1 LQQQPPLSSRLPCAT
16 GLCKTGR
23 GQGHR
28 AFGSDRRYRCG
39 SRFRNIIRWCSP
51 TSYHSESGRSLSHH
65 RITDFDL
72 PGDAPLYWFCLLSV
86 IAESQLQV
94 LNRVENCH
102 SFKTAGREE
111 ARGVLRDGLSKIEH
125 TARLRA
131 ATLASAASRCL
142 CTAGNGAWRSG
153 GSYAQSA
160 LPAHAGRK
168 MPSFG
173 AGDNRSRQRGR
184 SSEDGTRSR
193 ELGERG
199 RVRNPTRAEAA
210 VAGTLY
216 GAALNDL
223 SLTWSESPVDQV

>member
-102 SFKTAGREE
+102 SFKTVGREE

-142 CTAGNGAWRSG
+142 RTAGNGAWRSG
-153 GSYAQSA
+153 GVMLSPRFLRMQAEKCLRSA
-160 LPAHAGRK
+160 LATTDLGSAADLRK
-168 MPSFG
+168 MARDLESWANEAEFEI
-173 AGDNRSRQRGR
+173 Q
-184 SSEDGTRSR
+184 
-193 ELGERG
+193 
-199 RVRNPTRAEAA
+199 RVRRRPLLEPSM
-210 VAGTLY
+210 GLH
-216 GAALNDL
+216 
-223 SLTWSESPVDQV
+223 